1 MSSEITIRVENLS
14 KCYQIYEKPQD
25 RLKQSIYPRLQ
36 RLIGVEP
43 ENYYQEF
50 WALQDIAFE
59 VSKGQTLGILGRNG
73 SGKSTLLQ
81 ILCGTL
87 NPTSGSIQVKGKVA
101 ALLELGSGFNPEFTG
116 RENVWMNASLLGL
129 TNKQI
134 EQRLDDI
141 FAFADIGDFVDQ
153 PVKIYSSGMVLRL
166 AFAVIA
172 HVDADILVIDE
183 ALAVGDVFFVQK
195 CMRFI
200 KDFAAR
206 NTLLFVSHDTQSVLS
221 LCNSAIVLDSGKQ
234 VFTGQPKA
242 AVQYYSKM
250 QYAGFQK
257 IDLFPDQDLPK
268 NSQDAFNGSGEE
280 FDDTSN
286 FIQKNDFSFVQQ
298 DSRMEL
304 VTKHDLLG
312 RLEHVSTT
320 LNSGFGDGKATIVE
334 VGFVDENG
342 SPITNVTS
350 YSLVHLK
357 VKVRAKNVIISP
369 IIGFSLVNRHGLA
382 IIADN
387 TFLSSMEKLPLQ
399 FNPGDEF
406 QGCFTFQL
414 PSLPGGDYALNV
426 AVASGTQINHKQHH
440 YIYEAVCFKSSPS
453 FTVFGECNP
462 PMIRCSIMPITQSNP
477 NVVH

>member
-257 IDLFPDQDLPK
+257 IDLFPENDLEQGNQDDYKILSAGTERDISLIK
-268 NSQDAFNGSGEE
+268 NKVPSL
-280 FDDTSN
+280 
-286 FIQKNDFSFVQQ
+286 IQKDCREALMVKNG
-298 DSRMEL
+298 
-304 VTKHDLLG
+304 LLG
-312 RLEHVSTT
+312 TLVHVATT
-320 LNSGFGDGKATIVE
+320 LNSGFGDGKATIFE
-334 VGFVDENG
+334 VNFVDEDR
-342 SPITNVTS
+342 SPITNIMS
-350 YSLVHLK
+350 FALAHLMIK
-357 VKVRAKNVIISP
+357 ARANDLIISP
-369 IIGFSLVNRHGLA
+369 IVGFALINRHGIHL
-382 IIADN
+382 IGDN
-387 TFLSSMEKLPLQ
+387 TYLTSLNKEPLIVQ
-399 FNPGDEF
+399 PGEVIQAMF
-406 QGCFTFQL
+406 KFQL
-414 PSLPGGDYALNV
+414 PSLQGGDYALH
-426 AVASGTQINHKQHH
+426 AAIASGSQTNHQQHH
-440 YIYEAVCFKSSPS
+440 YMHEAAVFKVTPS
-453 FTVFGECNP
+453 FTIHGECNP
-462 PMIRCSIMPITQSNP
+462 PLIYCSLETIGKCQ
-477 NVVH
+477 